1 MRSAIELYIIQ
12 EVKKRR
18 KKLKM
23 SQRYIADCLDVSRSF
38 IRDIED
44 LKKDSAYN
52 VDHINMLARIFEC
65 SPREL
70 WPEKPLF

>member
-1 MRSAIELYIIQ
+1 MKSVIELYIIS

-23 SQRYIADCLDVSRSF
+23 SQRYIADCLNVSRSF
-38 IRDIED
+38 IRDIEN

-52 VDHINMLARIFEC
+52 VDHINELARVLGC

-70 WPEKPLF
+70 WPEKPL